1 MDNPHAIADN
11 LVKLSEGYSKMTA
24 ELIEVL
30 QIKAVKWAEARAVL
44 ETNAE
49 TDKAWEATPEGI
61 KEMTLKLKLKASEK
75 RMSALRTMLR
85 IMETEARNMM

>member
-1 MDNPHAIADN
+1 
-11 LVKLSEGYSKMTA
+11 MTA

-30 QIKAVKWAEARAVL
+30 QVKAVKWAEMRSVF

-49 TDKAWEATPEGI
+49 TDKNWEASEAGI